1 MSAQPASS
9 RKKTQGRQRRPLSA
23 SRVPEHKI
31 LRIGVIHNGRII
43 EERLIPAGQAVTV
56 GDHPKCTVVIPPG
69 SVPAKRFE
77 LFAQKG
83 GRYSLQFTT
92 KMHGKVS
99 IGDKIVTLA
108 TVGKK
113 GQAKKHGSYYA
124 LQLSERNRGKVYV
137 GDYTVLF
144 QFVAPPPQPRRV
156 RRSDFRAWRWED
168 VDWVFMAIIL
178 LSALLHAAALIWI
191 ESQPP
196 AKKLRLEDFP
206 DRFVKLMLPPDPTPA
221 DIQASDDGE
230 GLGADKPDEPEPG
243 PAEDSSAGSADAGE
257 ENPEPV
263 ESAADRQARLEG
275 EVSSVGL
282 LALLGTTGESSRGD
296 AVADLLSDAGS
307 LSEDVGAALAQSS
320 GVAVAR
326 RDADQAGLRGGGGGD
341 EAASGGE
348 LGEAGGGSGGSVEA
362 AAVELKGNVGTGS
375 ADISSSPEDQ
385 ASISSTMKKYLG
397 RVRQCYERELK
408 SDPDLGGKVTLSFDI
423 AGGSGNVSSVGVVG
437 NTTNNAELGDCI
449 KKVVQRI
456 RFNPPPEDDVE
467 VGGYPF
473 VLSRQ

>member
-9 RKKTQGRQRRPLSA
+9 RKTQGRQRKPLSA

-43 EERLIPAGQAVTV
+43 EERLIPAGTPVTV
-56 GDHPKCTVVIPPG
+56 GEHPKCTVVIPPG
-69 SVPAKRFE
+69 AVPAKKFE
-77 LFAQKG
+77 LFAERAG
-83 GRYSLQFTT
+83 GYALQFTT

-108 TVGKK
+108 TLGKK
-113 GQAKKHGSYYA
+113 GQAKKKGTYYA

-144 QFVAPPPQPRRV
+144 QFVSPPPQPRRV
-156 RRSDFRAWRWED
+156 RSSDFRAWRWED

-178 LSALLHAAALIWI
+178 LSALLHTAALIWI

-206 DRFVKLMLPPDPTPA
+206 DRFVKLMLPPDPKPA
-221 DIQASDDGE
+221 EVKVTEDGD
-230 GLGADKPDEPEPG
+230 GPGADKPAEPEPG
-243 PAEDSSAGSADAGE
+243 PAETQNDGAADAGE
-257 ENPEPV
+257 DTPEPV
-263 ESAADRQARLEG
+263 ESAEARQSRLEE

-282 LALLGTTGESSRGD
+282 LAVLGTTGKSSRGD

-307 LSEDVGAALAQSS
+307 LSEDVGSALANSS

-348 LGEAGGGSGGSVEA
+348 LGEAGSTGGGTVTA
-362 AAVELKGNVGTGS
+362 AAVELKGNVGTGT
-375 ADISSSPEDQ
+375 AEMSSSPEDQ
-385 ASISSTMKKYLG
+385 ATISSTMKKYLG

-408 SDPDLGGKVTLSFDI
+408 SDPDLGGKVTVSFDI
-423 AGGSGNVSSVGVVG
+423 ASGTGNVSGTSIVG
-437 NTTNNAELGDCI
+437 NTTGNAGLGECI

-456 RFNPPPEDDVE
+456 RFPAPEDDVE
-467 VGGYPF
+467 VGSYPF

>member
-9 RKKTQGRQRRPLSA
+9 RKKSQGKRRPLSA

-43 EERLIPAGQAVTV
+43 EERLIPAGQPVTV

-69 SVPAKRFE
+69 SVPTKRFE

-108 TVGKK
+108 TLGKK
-113 GQAKKHGSYYA
+113 GQAKKRGSFYA

-144 QFVAPPPQPRRV
+144 QFVTPPPQPRRV
-156 RRSDFRAWRWED
+156 RSADFRAWRWED

-178 LSALLHAAALIWI
+178 LSALLHTAALIWI

-206 DRFVKLMLPPDPTPA
+206 DRFVKLMLPPDPVPVETK
-221 DIQASDDGE
+221 DTDGDGPGQTE
-230 GLGADKPDEPEPG
+230 EATPEPG
-243 PAEDSSAGSADAGE
+243 QGEDEGQEAADAGE
-257 ENPEPV
+257 ETQEPV
-263 ESAADRQARLEG
+263 ESAAERQARLEE

-282 LALLGTTGESSRGD
+282 LAVLGTTGNSSRGE

-307 LSEDVGAALAQSS
+307 LNKDVGEALQGSS

-326 RDADQAGLRGGGGGD
+326 SEADQAGLRSGGVGD
-341 EAASGGE
+341 GAASGGD
-348 LGEAGGGSGGSVEA
+348 LGEAGSTDGGAVVAEK
-362 AAVELKGNVGTGS
+362 VELKGHVKAEKADLAAGS
-375 ADISSSPEDQ
+375 SEGQVVAT
-385 ASISSTMKKYLG
+385 SIKKYLG

-408 SDPDLGGKVTLSFDI
+408 SDPDLQGKVTI
-423 AGGSGNVSSVGVVG
+423 AFEIEGGQSGASAVTVAG
-437 NTTNNAELGDCI
+437 NTTGNQTLGECI
-449 KKVVQRI
+449 RKVVQKV
-456 RFNPPPEDDVE
+456 RFNPPPSDDVE
-467 VGGYPF
+467 VAGYPF
-473 VLSRQ
+473 VLARQ

>member
-9 RKKTQGRQRRPLSA
+9 QKTQGRQRKPLSA

-43 EERLIPAGQAVTV
+43 EERLIPAGNPVTV
-56 GDHPKCTVVIPPG
+56 GEHPKCTVVIPPG
-69 SVPAKRFE
+69 AVPAKRFE

-108 TVGKK
+108 TLGKK
-113 GQAKKHGSYYA
+113 GQAKKRGTYYA

-144 QFVAPPPQPRRV
+144 QFVSPPPQPRRV
-156 RRSDFRAWRWED
+156 RSADFRAWRWED

-178 LSALLHAAALIWI
+178 LSALLHTAALIWI

-206 DRFVKLMLPPDPTPA
+206 DRFVKLMLPPDPKPA
-221 DIQASDDGE
+221 DTKPSDEE
-230 GLGADKPDEPEPG
+230 GSGPSTEAETQPDPG
-243 PAEDSSAGSADAGE
+243 PAETETAGANNAGE
-257 ENPEPV
+257 EDVEPV
-263 ESAADRQARLEG
+263 ESAEARQNRLEE

-282 LALLGTTGESSRGD
+282 LALVGTTGKSSTSN

-307 LSEDVGAALAQSS
+307 LSENVGSALAQSS

-326 RDADQAGLRGGGGGD
+326 RDADQSGLRGGGGGD
-341 EAASGGE
+341 GAASGGE
-348 LGEAGGGSGGSVEA
+348 LGEASGTDSGTVEA
-362 AAVELKGNVGTGS
+362 AAVELKGNVGTGN
-375 ADISSSPEDQ
+375 AEITSSPEDQ
-385 ASISSTMKKYLG
+385 ASISRTMKKYLG

-408 SDPDLGGKVTLSFDI
+408 SDPDLGGKVTVSFDI
-423 AGGSGNVSSVGVVG
+423 AGGTGNVSGTAIVG
-437 NTTNNAELGDCI
+437 NTTGNAELGDCI
-449 KKVVQRI
+449 KKVVLRI
-456 RFNPPPEDDVE
+456 RFNPAPEDDVE

>member
-9 RKKTQGRQRRPLSA
+9 RKKSHRKERKPLSA

-43 EERLIPAGQAVTV
+43 EERLIPAGQPVTV

-69 SVPAKRFE
+69 SVPTKRFE

-108 TVGKK
+108 TLGKK
-113 GQAKKHGSYYA
+113 GQAKKRGSFYA

-144 QFVAPPPQPRRV
+144 QFVSPPPQPRRV
-156 RRSDFRAWRWED
+156 RSADFRAWRWED

-178 LSALLHAAALIWI
+178 LSALLHTAALIWI

-206 DRFVKLMLPPDPTPA
+206 DRFVKLMLPPDPAPA
-221 DIQASDDGE
+221 EIKPSDEGE
-230 GLGADKPDEPEPG
+230 GAGAADEKEPEPG
-243 PAEDSSAGSADAGE
+243 PAENENDGNADTAE

-263 ESAADRQARLEG
+263 ESAADRQARLEE

-282 LALLGTTGESSRGD
+282 LAVLGTTGKSSRSD
-296 AVADLLSDAGS
+296 AVTDLLSDAGS
-307 LSEDVGAALAQSS
+307 LSQDVGSAIASAS

-326 RDADQAGLRGGGGGD
+326 SDADQAGLRGGGGGD
-341 EAASGGE
+341 AAASGGE
-348 LGEAGGGSGGSVEA
+348 LGEASGTSGGTVEA
-362 AAVELKGNVGTGS
+362 VAVDLKGNVGTGS
-375 ADISSSPEDQ
+375 AEITSSPEDQ
-385 ASISSTMKKYLG
+385 ASISRTMKKYLG

-408 SDPDLGGKVTLSFDI
+408 SDPDLSGKVTVSFDI
-423 AGGSGNVSSVGVVG
+423 AGGTGAVSATAIVG
-437 NTTNNAELGDCI
+437 NTTGNTELGDCI
-449 KKVVQRI
+449 KKVVVRI
-456 RFNPPPEDDVE
+456 RFNPAPDDDVE